1 MKGKVFWLF
10 LSLMISVLVESS
22 VWLWP
27 WSLWVMWWW
36 LGRVDDRV
44 LLWLA
49 IITGVLLDVMLGRLV
64 GIASIWLWLVIVVA
78 MLLQRWFAGENGVER
93 IWVVVNSLA
102 WGWFFGGVR
111 GVMGMG
117 LLLGISAV
125 VVLMSSWRSW
135 GREIRLRK

>member
-1 MKGKVFWLF
+1 
-10 LSLMISVLVESS
+10 
-22 VWLWP
+22 
-27 WSLWVMWWW
+27 MWWW

-78 MLLQRWFAGENGVER
+78 MLLQRWFAGESGVER
-93 IWVVVNSLA
+93 IWVVVNSLV

>member
-1 MKGKVFWLF
+1 
-10 LSLMISVLVESS
+10 
-22 VWLWP
+22 
-27 WSLWVMWWW
+27 MWWW

-64 GIASIWLWLVIVVA
+64 GIAAIWLWLVIVVA
-78 MLLQRWFAGENGVER
+78 MLLQRWFAGESGVER
-93 IWVVVNSLA
+93 IWVVVNSLV

-117 LLLGISAV
+117 LLLGVSVV